1 MIALSFVPEL
11 LYLVTSPL
19 RGETSKTV
27 MFILLAFPVI
37 TFLTAVALKYFV
49 NGYFYYD
56 KDNIKSKDL
65 NGSASFKKSD
75 LVSAEFVHR
84 IEHKNVTDFHILC
97 KLKDGSEQ
105 KIHLFG
111 FNSTDLITIENIF
124 NKSGFNLRLSL
135 DNTQKRS
142 Y

>member
-19 RGETSKTV
+19 RHETSKTV
-27 MFILLAFPVI
+27 SFILLAFPVI
-37 TFLTAVALKYFV
+37 AFLTAVVLKYFV
-49 NGYFYYD
+49 NGYFYHD
-56 KDNIKSKDL
+56 EENIVSKDL
-65 NGSASFKKSD
+65 NGSASLKKSD
-75 LVSAEFVHR
+75 LVSAEFVHHV
-84 IEHKNVTDFHILC
+84 EHKNVTDFYILC

-111 FNSTDLITIENIF
+111 FNSSDLITIENIF
-124 NKSGFNLRLSL
+124 NKLGFNMRLSL